1 MVLVDTSVW
10 IDYFNGQT
18 TAQTELLDAL
28 LSSTIV
34 VVGDLIVA
42 EVLQGFSSDKDYKVA
57 KNLLTELE
65 LVSLCNLARAIKAAE
80 HYRVLRKQGITIRK
94 TIDCLIATFCIE
106 THLPLLYADRDFDPF
121 AKLLGLKPALLL

>member
-10 IDYFNGQT
+10 IDYFNGRT
-18 TAQTELLDAL
+18 TAQTEKLDAL
-28 LSSTIV
+28 LSSTVV

-42 EVLQGFSSDKDYKVA
+42 EVLQGFSSDTDYKVA

-65 LVSLCNLARAIKAAE
+65 LVSLCNIARAIKAAD
-80 HYRVLRKQGITIRK
+80 HYRLLRQQGITIRK

-106 THLPLLYADRDFDPF
+106 NHLPLLYSDRDFDPF
-121 AKLLGLKPALLL
+121 AKLLGLKPVILL